1 MPDLHTTLARARE
14 RAHYTQDDVAAALGV
29 TRAMVSYWESGSRTP
44 NDRQLTALA
53 RLYRRQLR
61 DLLLGKDA
69 DEQVP
74 DLAGLML
81 RSEGQIDQTAT
92 LGIHEFIRFLYL
104 YNELSELLD
113 VPVRGMAE
121 SPFVNRS
128 EFKKKEDVRRKA
140 EDVRSHL
147 RLGVGP
153 ISDMD
158 VICQM
163 LGVTLYR
170 APMGYDLSRSPSGA
184 FLNHPDIGFSILVN
198 LDMTPGRR
206 RFTVAHELAHALFHS
221 DRDDCVIS
229 HGRGSMEGFADA
241 FAGEFLMPA
250 EGVRR
255 FMEHVGLPS
264 MITDASDAVHIQRY
278 FNVSWV
284 VALFRLKSM
293 KVMSA
298 ETFQRLRSEVR
309 PVLLARSLGYR
320 IGPEEIAQ
328 DTSMWITRRFP
339 RRFLRMLVLAVREE
353 VMSVPSAASFAGLSI
368 PDVTQIMGLMSGS
381 DDSEAEELKRVE
393 TEYKEFEDSN
403 VITRSEK
410 IRPKRVEPEYKEL
423 EDVNVF

>member
-14 RAHYTQDDVAAALGV
+14 RAHYTQGDVAAALGV
-29 TRAMVSYWESGSRTP
+29 SSTMVSYWESGSRTP

-61 DLLLGKDA
+61 DLLLGNDA
-69 DEQVP
+69 DEQVL

-81 RSEGQIDQTAT
+81 RSEGQIDQTAV
-92 LGIHEFIRFLYL
+92 LGIHEFIRFLDL
-104 YNELSELLD
+104 HNELSELLD
-113 VPVRGMAE
+113 VSVRGMTE

-128 EFKKKEDVRRKA
+128 DFKKQEDVRRKA

-153 ISDMD
+153 ISDVD

-170 APMGYDLSRSPSGA
+170 APMGSDLSRSPSGA
-184 FLNHPDIGFSILVN
+184 FLKHPDIGFSILVN

-221 DRDDCVIS
+221 DSDSCVIS
-229 HGRGSMEGFADA
+229 HGRGSRERFADA

-255 FMEHVGLPS
+255 FMEHAGLPS
-264 MITDASDAVHIQRY
+264 TITDASDAVHIQRY

-284 VALFRLKSM
+284 VALLRLRNM
-293 KVMSA
+293 RVMNA
-298 ETFQRLRSEVR
+298 ETVQRLRGEVR

-320 IGPEEIAQ
+320 IGPEEVAQ
-328 DTSMWITRRFP
+328 DPGLWRTRRFP
-339 RRFLRMLVLAVREE
+339 RQFLRMLMLAVREE

-368 PDVTQIMGLMSGS
+368 HDVTQIMGGMSGS
-381 DDSEAEELKRVE
+381 DDSKAEELQRVE
-393 TEYKEFEDSN
+393 KEYKEFEDS
-403 VITRSEK
+403 S
-410 IRPKRVEPEYKEL
+410 
-423 EDVNVF
+423 VF